1 MTKSYSIQICFMST
15 TILSC
20 HIIFCRYRFR
30 VISPGFTLCPIS
42 VSIDNHTLTMIA
54 SDGSPFRPVEVQSVV
69 LEPGERLFL

>member
-1 MTKSYSIQICFMST
+1 MIKSYSIQICLMST

-20 HIIFCRYRFR
+20 NMLSFRYRFR
-30 VISPGFTLCPIS
+30 VISPGFTTCPIS

-54 SDGSPFRPVEVQSVV
+54 SDGSPFRPVGVQSFV